1 MMLLCAAISQ
11 ATKSSSG
18 RQNMT
23 DSCRNIVD
31 DPMDKPE
38 YTKAEKEILERIE
51 ELRAEA
57 KMRLDRMEKLFK
69 EAEKLKL
76 DR

>member
-31 DPMDKPE
+31 DLMDKPK

-51 ELRAEA
+51 ELNAEA
-57 KMRLDRMEKLFK
+57 KMRLDRMEKLF
-69 EAEKLKL
+69 EKSRKQTLT
-76 DR
+76 